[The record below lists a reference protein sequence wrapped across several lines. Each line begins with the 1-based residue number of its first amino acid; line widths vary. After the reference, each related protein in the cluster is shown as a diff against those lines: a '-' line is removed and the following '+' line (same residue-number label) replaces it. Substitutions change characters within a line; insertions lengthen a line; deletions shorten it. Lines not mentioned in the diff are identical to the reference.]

1 MLKMCQHLQ
10 SLIYKLGYNC
20 IPVLTQYSKER
31 SISFGELPVVLL
43 IVPVF
48 ALNSKYFIKGLLYVH
63 R

>member
-31 SISFGELPVVLL
+31 SISFLRTTSGSSPVL
-43 IVPVF
+43 IIDCACVCF
-48 ALNSKYFIKGLLYVH
+48 E
-63 R
+63 